1 MPQSPI
7 PEDGHRLADDVF
19 ILGKLLAQFV
29 GQELP
34 EFADGQIDLR
44 IVSKQIEKL
53 SDYLLGEIR
62 FDDEFIFSIASKWVP
77 FSLLLG
83 ARRIIAI

>member
-1 MPQSPI
+1 MPQSRI
-7 PEDGHRLADDVF
+7 PEDGHRLGDDIF

-29 GQELP
+29 GQELR

-62 FDDEFIFSIASKWVP
+62 FDDQFIFSIASKWVP